1 MSKVNLQVKNGELM
15 ALVGPSG
22 CGKTT
27 LLRIIAGLE
36 SASGGELFFGD
47 QKVSHLP
54 ERRDLGMV
62 FQNYALFPIYP
73 FQEIFYWVWKAV
85 HYPKKKST
93 TVRMSRKVL
102 GFYPY
107 LSGKPSEISG
117 GQRQR
122 VALARLLAH
131 NPLFTFLDEPLS

>member
-1 MSKVNLQVKNGELM
+1 MPSVRTLSISKKFPEGTEALSKVNLQVNDGELM

-54 ERRDLGMV
+54 PERRDLGMV
-62 FQNYALFPIYP
+62 FRITLFSLIYP

-85 HYPKKKST
+85 HYPK
-93 TVRMSRKVL
+93 
-102 GFYPY
+102 
-107 LSGKPSEISG
+107 
-117 GQRQR
+117 
-122 VALARLLAH
+122 
-131 NPLFTFLDEPLS
+131 